1 MLKKLKKYFIPHDRN
16 DHRPHILRPQVVAFV
31 CLIAIVVEGVFLLGS
46 SLVIPRVKLFGLI
59 IANALVDGTNQ
70 ARAAADLPTL
80 RESGLL
86 DAAAQE
92 KANDMVTNNYFA
104 HTSPSGITPWYWF
117 QNVGYQFAVAGE
129 NLAVDFAD
137 SADVTNA
144 WLNSPEH
151 RANIM
156 NAGYTEIGMAT
167 AQGEFQ
173 GRSAVYVVELFGTPA
188 APAVPFVTTAAAASP
203 TGGAATAK
211 TTARVPV
218 TNPVAAAPLVAAT
231 SSANSASEQNVAV
244 VKGAQTE
251 TASATTAGV
260 TTTAGGALASAQTA
274 AQSPSPQTNFVQG
287 AFADPRRTVDYFYF
301 GVALLFVI
309 ALSLNIFIKI
319 HIQHPQLILGG
330 MLVILLAGL
339 FIVLNQHFGASGV
352 VIL

>member
-1 MLKKLKKYFIPHDRN
+1 MFKKLKYYFIPHEGN
-16 DHRPHILRPQVVAFV
+16 DHKPHILRPKAVAFV
-31 CLIAIVVEGVFLLGS
+31 CLVAIVVEGVFLLGS
-46 SLVIPRVKLFGLI
+46 SFVIPRVKLFGLI

-70 ARAAADLPTL
+70 ARATADLPAL

-86 DAAAQE
+86 DAAAQK

-104 HTSPSGITPWYWF
+104 HTSPSGLTPWYWF

-129 NLAVDFAD
+129 NLAVNFAD

-144 WLNSPEH
+144 WLNSPDH

-156 NAGYTEIGMAT
+156 NAGFSEIGMAT

-173 GRSAVYVVELFGTPA
+173 GHPAVYAVELFGTPA
-188 APAVPFVTTAAAASP
+188 VSAMPFVATAAAASP
-203 TGGAATAK
+203 TESATTTK

-218 TNPVAAAPLVAAT
+218 TKPIAVVPLLIAT
-231 SSANSASEQNVAV
+231 NSANSTSQQNFVM

-251 TASATTAGV
+251 TASATTAGA
-260 TTTAGGALASAQTA
+260 TTTAGGALASAQA
-274 AQSPSPQTNFVQG
+274 PAQSPPPQTNLVQS

-301 GVALLFVI
+301 GIAILFAI
-309 ALSLNIFIKI
+309 ALSLNIFVRI
-319 HIQHPQLILGG
+319 HVQHPQLILGG